1 MILTREWT
9 TDSDCDHKELE
20 LLHKDHTVFGYGT
33 KDEHYYKVWRS
44 GYLGYYKC
52 RDCGQTSE
60 VDSWGFRYK

>member
-33 KDEHYYKVWRS
+33 KDEHY
-44 GYLGYYKC
+44 
-52 RDCGQTSE
+52 
-60 VDSWGFRYK
+60 